1 MEIRVSHILVSKFDE
16 ADHVLRELKAG
27 KDFEELAKKFSS
39 CPSWKNGGDL
49 GFFSRGQM
57 VKEFEDAAF
66 NLEPGQISGPVRTQF
81 GIHII
86 KLLEKK
92 GVPDPVVVTA
102 PEPAPVQKQAKPA
115 KIAAKSKGKK
125 RKR

>member
-1 MEIRVSHILVSKFDE
+1 MQEIRVSHILVSKFDE
-16 ADHVLRELKAG
+16 ADHILKELKAG
-27 KDFEELAKKFSS
+27 KEFEELAKKFSS

-57 VKEFEDAAF
+57 VKEFEEAAF
-66 NLEPGQISGPVRTQF
+66 QLEPGQTSGPVRTHF

-86 KLLEKK
+86 KMLEKK
-92 GVPDPVVVTA
+92 GNPEPVAVKA
-102 PEPAPVQKQAKPA
+102 PEPAPVPQKQAKKA
-115 KIAAKSKGKK
+115 TRKKG